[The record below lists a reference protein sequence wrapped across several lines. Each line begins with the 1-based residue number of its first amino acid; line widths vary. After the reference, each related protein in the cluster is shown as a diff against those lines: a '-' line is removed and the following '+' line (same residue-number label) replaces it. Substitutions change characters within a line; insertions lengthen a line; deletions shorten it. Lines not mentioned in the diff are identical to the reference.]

1 MSKKNEL
8 PPEELKYIKKVD
20 VDMDNQEQVAQ
31 FLEQKKRKII
41 AKKEEEKKAMEEV
54 GPKPTTLDVLNRNLK
69 TISIISA
76 KLLYKVE
83 NNVELTRDDRDALE
97 LTTKSAAIIA
107 KNEREERKELDALS
121 VEEMEAKLK
130 EMEENE

>member
-1 MSKKNEL
+1 
-8 PPEELKYIKKVD
+8 
-20 VDMDNQEQVAQ
+20 
-31 FLEQKKRKII
+31 
-41 AKKEEEKKAMEEV
+41 MEEV